1 MDLSVLVVDDDVAFV
16 EGVCRGLRAAGYGA
30 VGLTDGAEALRAIA
44 AEPPGILITD
54 IFMPDVEGIRVIATV
69 RRAHPKMHIVAM
81 SGRPVFHTLDVLALA
96 ERVGADATLR
106 KPFCIEELTTVLAQL
121 TERRRVP

>member
-44 AEPPGILITD
+44 AEPPDNLITD
-54 IFMPDVEGIRVIATV
+54 IFMPDVEGLETIREIRRLRPDMPIIAISGIDFDGGNYL
-69 RRAHPKMHIVAM
+69 AVARKFGAM
-81 SGRPVFHTLDVLALA
+81 ETLK
-96 ERVGADATLR
+96 
-106 KPFCIEELTTVLAQL
+106 KPFWPDDLVELVSRMLSPA
-121 TERRRVP
+121 

>member
-1 MDLSVLVVDDDVAFV
+1 
-16 EGVCRGLRAAGYGA
+16 
-30 VGLTDGAEALRAIA
+30 
-44 AEPPGILITD
+44 
-54 IFMPDVEGIRVIATV
+54 
-69 RRAHPKMHIVAM
+69 
-81 SGRPVFHTLDVLALA
+81 LALA